1 MMITYDVTAIFTD
14 YNEGEKVEVSTTFYN
29 VNCAEMVEI
38 MDTLSRGSRYCK
50 FTVNVNRES
59 KNV

>member
-14 YNEGEKVEVSTTFYN
+14 YNEGKVEVSTTFYN